1 MSQSPRDWI
10 ELNHPIRDEVS
21 RREGPSPWSNDDRS
35 AWPLVLLRIF
45 GFVALVG
52 FPVVSSIVM
61 ASLNRDLNAPAWKWY
76 WLPLLGPGMVLF
88 GFVALGASFR
98 AAGGIFRG
106 ALAGAALYM
115 LLSGAFIAYFLLRFG
130 APPDLSTTVFLGL
143 AWPVMSLLLLGFFGG
158 FG

>member
-1 MSQSPRDWI
+1 M
-10 ELNHPIRDEVS
+10 
-21 RREGPSPWSNDDRS
+21 
-35 AWPLVLLRIF
+35 LLRIL

-76 WLPLLGPGMVLF
+76 WLPLLGPGMVMF
-88 GFVALGASFR
+88 GFAALGASFR

-106 ALAGAALYM
+106 ALVGAAIY
-115 LLSGAFIAYFLLRFG
+115 LLLGAAFMAYFLLRFG
-130 APPDLSTTVFLGL
+130 APPDLGTTLFLGL
-143 AWPVMSLLLLGFFGG
+143 GWPAMILLLLGFFGG